1 MTYSDCL
8 DYLYTRLPVFH
19 LTGASAYKPGLENT
33 LRLMEALGNPHLKF
47 RAVHVAG
54 TNGKGSV
61 SHYLAAV
68 LQQSGYSVGLYTSP
82 HLVHFGERIRTNGA
96 MIDEQY
102 VIDFIDRHKALIEQV
117 QPSFFELTMAMAFDY
132 FAYKQVDIAVIE
144 VGLGGRL
151 DSTNIIQPL
160 LSIITSIGFDH
171 MEFLGDTLEKIAS
184 EKAGIIKKNV
194 PVVIGETHPLTEN
207 VFRNK
212 AREMGASII
221 FADQQNQVSLERMA
235 PEGMYI
241 NHKNTSYLSDLQ
253 GIYQLKN
260 LSTVFS
266 AIQSLND
273 QGLKVKEV
281 DKALS
286 TVCLLTGLRG
296 RWEQLQDMPVI
307 VADTAHN
314 SQGMESVVQQL
325 EYMNYHQLHILIG
338 MVNDKDIRSVLQV
351 LPKHARYY
359 FCRAQQARAMDAEKL
374 MTLAANFQLKGEA
387 FAKIS
392 DAVDTARKKQQS
404 DDLLLITGSN
414 FVVGEVLKEY
424 FP

>member
-1 MTYSDCL
+1 MTYPECL

-19 LTGASAYKPGLENT
+19 LTGASAYKPGFENT
-33 LRLMEALGNPHLKF
+33 YRLMEALGNPHQKF
-47 RAVHVAG
+47 RSIHVAG

-68 LQQSGYSVGLYTSP
+68 LQQSGYKVGLYTSP
-82 HLVHFGERIRTNGA
+82 HLVDFGERIRIDGR
-96 MIDEQY
+96 MIDEHY
-102 VIDFIDRHKALIEQV
+102 VIDFISKHKALVEQV

-132 FAYKQVDIAVIE
+132 FACREVDIAVIE

-184 EKAGIIKKNV
+184 EKAGIIKKAV
-194 PVVIGETHPLTEN
+194 PVVIGVTHPQTEN

-212 AREMGASII
+212 ALEMGASIF
-221 FADQQNQVSLERMA
+221 FADQQNQVTLERMT
-235 PEGMYI
+235 PEGMYFR
-241 NHKNTSYLSDLQ
+241 HKNTKYLSDLQ

-260 LSTVFS
+260 LATVLT
-266 AIQSLND
+266 AIQCLQD
-273 QGLKVKEV
+273 RGLKINEV
-281 DKALS
+281 SKGLS
-286 TVCLLTGLRG
+286 TVCNSTSLRG
-296 RWEQLQDMPVI
+296 RWEVLQREPMI

-325 EYMNYHQLHILIG
+325 EYLKYDKLHILIG
-338 MVNDKDIRSVLQV
+338 MVNDKDISSVLKV
-351 LPKHARYY
+351 LPKDAVYY
-359 FCRAQQARAMDAEKL
+359 FCQAQQARALDATQLKT
-374 MTLAANFQLKGEA
+374 MAMNYQLKGEA
-387 FAKIS
+387 FARIA
-392 DAVDTARKKQQS
+392 DAMNAARNNPQAN
-404 DDLLLITGSN
+404 DLLLITGSN